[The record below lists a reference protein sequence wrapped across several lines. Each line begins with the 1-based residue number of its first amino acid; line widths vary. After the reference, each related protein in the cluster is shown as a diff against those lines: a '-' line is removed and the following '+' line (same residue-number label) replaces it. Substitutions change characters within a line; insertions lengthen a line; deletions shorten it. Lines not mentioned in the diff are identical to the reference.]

1 MRALRARGK
10 REAPRPHL
18 ERALLDPNA
27 AVRYLARASLR
38 SLGAAG
44 SRDIYLRALSTP
56 VDAASIVG
64 ALGGLAD
71 LGTREDAAVA
81 AAFLRD
87 PRVRVRAEAC
97 RTVGV
102 LDSEGFRD
110 ALAAMREDPSP
121 KVVRE
126 AERAG
131 AHG

>member
-1 MRALRARGK
+1 VK
-10 REAPRPHL
+10 REEEARPHL

-38 SLGAAG
+38 SLGAVG
-44 SRDIYLRALSTP
+44 SREAHLHALGALA
-56 VDAASIVG
+56 DAASIVG

-102 LDSEGFRD
+102 LDPEGFRD
-110 ALAAMREDPSP
+110 ALVAMRGDPSP
-121 KVVRE
+121 RVVRE
-126 AERAG
+126 AECAG
-131 AHG
+131 VHG